1 MWTRTELKSRAKFM
15 MKGRYWTYLGISLL
29 PALVSYVVSIP
40 ISIISNVLSFTGMMG
55 GFFGGT
61 GTQSIFDRLE
71 SMDPQTL
78 EDFFNS
84 FSQSDFDILIKGFII
99 PYVFTMVAMLLVSL
113 FIMQP
118 LTVGMTRWY
127 VRAREGSIIKSN
139 LCFSPFKKGSY
150 FPTVWS
156 MFYYQ
161 FFLGLWFMLFY
172 VPGLIK
178 SYSYS
183 MIPYILA
190 DNPNIG
196 ARRALK
202 LSNEIT
208 RGHKLDMFVLDLSFA
223 GWMLLGFLAC
233 CIGVYGVVPYYYA
246 TKAELYDTLKK
257 VGVNKGLCTMEELG
271 YIAAGTAIET
281 VPAEIAQ

>member
-1 MWTRTELKSRAKFM
+1 MWTRTELKSRAKLM

-40 ISIISNVLSFTGMMG
+40 ITIISNVLSFTGMMG

-61 GTQSIFDRLE
+61 GTQNFFDKLE

-78 EDFFNS
+78 DDFINS
-84 FSQSDFDILIKGFII
+84 FSQSDIDVLIKGFVI
-99 PYVFTMVAMLLVSL
+99 PYIFTMAAMFLVSV

-118 LTVGMTRWY
+118 LMVGMTRWY
-127 VRAREGSIIKSN
+127 VRAREGNIIKTN

-150 FPTVWS
+150 LPTVWS
-156 MFYYQ
+156 MFYYK
-161 FFLGLWFMLFY
+161 FFLALWFLLFY

-223 GWMLLGFLAC
+223 GWVLLGFLAC

-257 VGVNKGLCTMEELG
+257 EGVMKGFCTMEELG
-271 YIAAGTAIET
+271 YVASSAVATAA
-281 VPAEIAQ
+281 PAEIAQ